1 MVVSQ
6 SLAGLIEIVW
16 LDLILSG
23 DNAVLLAL
31 ATRALPQEQRRPGV
45 LLGTVLFILLRIG
58 VAFGLLTCAGLPGV
72 GLIGAIVLIWAA
84 LALAMRHEA
93 QERKTPARKAPQRT
107 LSAALFACLAADAP
121 AALQNMTAVHAA
133 AQGVRPLV
141 LFGLALS
148 IPLLALGS
156 AQFINVL
163 RRPPLLWA
171 GAGLLG
177 WIAGQMAATDALVLA
192 SPMPPA
198 IMNDFAPPVGALLAI
213 LIAYGYVRGRHIK
226 SVPQE

>member
-1 MVVSQ
+1 MDVSQ

-31 ATRALPQEQRRPGV
+31 ATRALPQPQRRPGV
-45 LLGTVLFILLRIG
+45 LLGTVLFIGLRIG
-58 VAFGLLTCAGLPGV
+58 VAFALLTCAGLPGV
-72 GLIGAIVLIWAA
+72 GLFGAIVLIWAA

-93 QERKTPARKAPQRT
+93 QQKPPAQKAPQRT
-107 LSAALFACLAADAP
+107 LSAALLACLAADAP
-121 AALQNMTAVHAA
+121 AALQNMTAVNGA

-148 IPLLALGS
+148 IPLIALGS

-163 RRPPLLWA
+163 RKPPLLWA

-177 WIAGQMAATDALVLA
+177 WIAGQMAAADALVLA
-192 SPMPPA
+192 SPMPPG

-213 LIAYGYVRGRHIK
+213 LLAYGYVRGRRIK